1 MAIGD
6 LARAA
11 GLTVYEGTQDARYG
25 YQNDNQRGDD
35 IAKLGTDLRRTLRE
49 DYAQLSDGGERFMSR
64 LQMGLDVRLGIAGDS
79 LSTEM
84 DEYPALLAEWIVS
97 LYPNIR
103 CLFSRWNGAGYDTET
118 LNEGTPTA
126 PRATRMLRDDFSK
139 VVADVYGS
147 TPDNMGGAWG
157 RNGVNTSGDWSS
169 AGAGAVASNETARGF
184 LLWGTGSNG
193 TQDIETRI
201 VLPAGN
207 PAATT
212 AFRVYTR
219 YANAANHTYLSI
231 DVRAAGTYVVTWVT
245 VRDGVATVRADLPAV
260 AIPANRTLDIR
271 LIVGPTVRFIVN
283 AQSLTTTLN
292 SLDIEATT
300 GGSGSSVGFGTTGSG
315 LAGLTVKYFEAGISR
330 SLTYQYL
337 YVYNAG
343 RASTT
348 WQYQIDNAAAM
359 YPVGSQLD
367 LMIACSSHNNF
378 PDNPSLAPSDP
389 AGYIEK
395 AEELVRVVQALH
407 PDTGWIFASQNPER
421 FPVGA
426 AAMDAHQ
433 LRQAALAAWARQRNF
448 GYAAGYEAFTA
459 RNSALNSLI
468 EPDGIHPRKTTG
480 EFPGGGAV
488 LLAQTMIA
496 VLALYLVKV
505 A

>member
-343 RASTT
+343 RGYVPGRFSARPYDRVQLAQQLPGQPEPRTVRSRRLHREGRRARASRPGTPPGHRMD
-348 WQYQIDNAAAM
+348 IRLSEPRA
-359 YPVGSQLD
+359 
-367 LMIACSSHNNF
+367 F
-378 PDNPSLAPSDP
+378 PGRRGRDGRASAP
-389 AGYIEK
+389 
-395 AEELVRVVQALH
+395 
-407 PDTGWIFASQNPER
+407 TGRTSGM
-421 FPVGA
+421 GA
-426 AAMDAHQ
+426 ATELW
-433 LRQAALAAWARQRNF
+433 LRRRLR
-448 GYAAGYEAFTA
+448 GVHG
-459 RNSALNSLI
+459 
-468 EPDGIHPRKTTG
+468 P
-480 EFPGGGAV
+480 
-488 LLAQTMIA
+488 
-496 VLALYLVKV
+496 
-505 A
+505 

>member
-6 LARAA
+6 AARAA
-11 GLTVYEGTQDARYG
+11 GLTVWEGTQDARLG
-25 YQNDNQRGDD
+25 YQNDNVRGDD
-35 IAKLGTDLRRTLRE
+35 IANLGTSLRRTLSE
-49 DYAQLSDGGERFMSR
+49 GYAQLSDGGERFVSR

-84 DEYPALLAEWIVS
+84 DEYPALIAEHIVS

-103 CLFSRWNGAGYDTET
+103 CLFNRWNGTGYDTET

-126 PRATRMLRDDFSK
+126 PRASRILRDDFTKAS
-139 VVADVYGS
+139 ADVYAS
-147 TPDNMGGAWG
+147 TPDGMGAAWG
-157 RNGVNTSGDWSS
+157 RNGVNAAGDFSS
-169 AGAGAVASNETARGF
+169 TGSGAVASNQTTRGF

-201 VLPAGN
+201 VLPATA

-212 AFRVYTR
+212 AFRVYAR
-219 YANAANHTYLSI
+219 YANAANHTFLSI
-231 DVRAAGTYVVTWVT
+231 DVRSAGTYVVSWVT
-245 VRDGVATVRADLPAV
+245 VRDSVATVRADLPAV
-260 AIPANRTLDIR
+260 AIPADRTLDIR

-283 AQSLTTTLN
+283 AQSMTTNLN

-300 GGSGSSVGFGTTGSG
+300 SGSGSSVGFGTTGSG
-315 LAGLTVKYFEAGISR
+315 LAGLVVKFFETGLSR
-330 SLTYQYL
+330 SLSFQYL

-348 WQYQIDNAAAM
+348 WQYQIDNAATM
-359 YPVGSQLD
+359 YPSPLD

-378 PDNPSLAPSDP
+378 PDNPSFAPSDP
-389 AGYIEK
+389 EGYIEK
-395 AEELVRVVQALH
+395 AEELVKVVQALS

-421 FPVGA
+421 YPVGA

-433 LRQAALAAWARQRNF
+433 LRQAALAAWARRRGF
-448 GYAAGYEAFTA
+448 GYAPGYEAFTA
-459 RNSALNSLI
+459 RNAALNSLI

-488 LLAQTMIA
+488 LLASVMIA
-496 VLALYLVKV
+496 ILDALMVEV
-505 A
+505 